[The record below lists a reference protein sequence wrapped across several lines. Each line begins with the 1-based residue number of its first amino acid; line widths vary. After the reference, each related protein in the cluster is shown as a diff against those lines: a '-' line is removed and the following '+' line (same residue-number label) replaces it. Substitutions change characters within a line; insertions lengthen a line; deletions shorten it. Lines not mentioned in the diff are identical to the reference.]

1 MGGMKDQNTISIDS
15 PVRIYNSL
23 SGEKEIFR
31 TRVAG
36 KVNIY
41 VCGMTV
47 YDYCH
52 LGHARVLVVFD
63 SVVRYFRS
71 LGVAVRY
78 VRNITDIDD
87 KIIARLQESDET
99 FEDLT
104 DRFIQAMHD
113 DEQMLK
119 ILPPDEE
126 PRATRFIDEIIDLI
140 RRLEDSGYAYR
151 GTNGDVYYRVRKFEN
166 YGQLSGN
173 SLDQL
178 ELGARV
184 EPDEASED
192 PLDFVLWKAWKPGE
206 PYWES
211 PWGQGRPGWHIE
223 CSAMS
228 MKCLGE
234 SFDIHAGGKDLQFPH
249 HENEIAQ
256 SEAATGTPF
265 VKYWMHNGHVQV
277 NREKMSKSLGNF
289 FTIREIL
296 TRDSSP
302 HRMGEIIRFMIL
314 SSHYRSPLSF
324 SESSLNNA
332 QAALTRLYLA
342 LDKVGPCIVEN
353 EMWQESDY
361 WKSFHAAMADDF
373 NTPIAIRVLFSLARV
388 LNRTA
393 DSGQIESAR
402 EHRGQLIALA
412 GVLGLLY
419 QDPEMFLK
427 GLSDLEA
434 SASVSKVESIE
445 QHIHERS
452 IAREQGNWKRADQI
466 RVELSDQGVL
476 LEDRSDGTT
485 SWRLKRIYT
494 SE

>member
-1 MGGMKDQNTISIDS
+1 MKDQNIIGIDS

-23 SGEKEIFR
+23 SRQKEVFR
-31 TRVAG
+31 SRVAG

-87 KIIARLQESDET
+87 KIIARGQESGET
-99 FEDLT
+99 FQELT
-104 DRFIQAMHD
+104 DRFIKAMHD
-113 DEQMLK
+113 DEQMIN

-126 PRATRFIDEIIDLI
+126 PRATRFIDEIVDLI

-166 YGQLSGN
+166 YGRLSGH

-178 ELGARV
+178 ESGARV
-184 EPDEASED
+184 EPDEAKED
-192 PLDFVLWKAWKPGE
+192 PLDFALWKARKPGE

-211 PWGQGRPGWHIE
+211 PWGRGRPGWHVE

-228 MKCLGE
+228 MKCLGD
-234 SFDIHAGGKDLQFPH
+234 SFDIHAGGIDLQFPH

-256 SEAATGTPF
+256 SEAATGVPF
-265 VKYWMHNGHVQV
+265 VNYWMHNGYVQV
-277 NREKMSKSLGNF
+277 DREKMSKSLGNF

-296 TRDSSP
+296 ARDSSP
-302 HRMGEIIRFMIL
+302 HRMGEIVRFMIL
-314 SSHYRSPLSF
+314 TSHYRSPLNF
-324 SESSLNNA
+324 SENSLDNA
-332 QAALTRLYLA
+332 QASLTRLYLA
-342 LDKVGPCIVEN
+342 LDKVGVCIAKN
-353 EMWQESDY
+353 DAWQESEY
-361 WKSFHAAMADDF
+361 WKAFHGAMADDF
-373 NTPIAIRVLFSLARV
+373 NTPDAISVLFNLARE
-388 LNRTA
+388 LNRMA
-393 DSGQIESAR
+393 DRGQVGRAR
-402 EHRGQLIALA
+402 ELCGQLIALA
-412 GVLGLLY
+412 GILGLLY
-419 QDPEMFLK
+419 QDPETFLK
-427 GLSDLEA
+427 GLGNTEEPA
-434 SASVSKVESIE
+434 SLLKAEWIE
-445 QHIHERS
+445 QQIHERS
-452 IAREQGNWKRADQI
+452 IAREQGDWKRADQI
-466 RVELSDQGVL
+466 RVGLSDQGVV

-485 SWRLKRIYT
+485 SWRLERIYT
-494 SE
+494 SK

>member
-1 MGGMKDQNTISIDS
+1 MKDQNIICIDS

-23 SGEKEIFR
+23 SRQKEVFR
-31 TRVAG
+31 TRVVG
-36 KVNIY
+36 KVEMY

-87 KIIARLQESDET
+87 KIIARGKESGET
-99 FEDLT
+99 FQELT
-104 DRFIQAMHD
+104 DRFIEAMHH
-113 DEQMLK
+113 DEQMIN

-126 PRATRFIDEIIDLI
+126 PRATRFIEEIVALI

-151 GTNGDVYYRVRKFEN
+151 GPNGDVYYRVRKFEN
-166 YGQLSGN
+166 YGRLSGH

-178 ELGARV
+178 MSGARV
-184 EPDEASED
+184 EPDEAKQD

-211 PWGQGRPGWHIE
+211 PWGRGRPGWHIE

-228 MKCLGE
+228 MKCLGD
-234 SFDIHAGGKDLQFPH
+234 SFDIHAGGIDLQFPH
-249 HENEIAQ
+249 HENKIAQ
-256 SEAATGTPF
+256 SEAATGVPF
-265 VKYWMHNGHVQV
+265 VNYWMHNGYVQV
-277 NREKMSKSLGNF
+277 DREKMSKSLGNF

-296 TRDSSP
+296 SRDSSP
-302 HRMGEIIRFMIL
+302 HRMGEIVRFMIL
-314 SSHYRSPLSF
+314 SSHYRSPLHF
-324 SESSLNNA
+324 SASSLDNA
-332 QAALTRLYLA
+332 RASLTRLYLA
-342 LDKVGPCIVEN
+342 LNKVGVCTVKN
-353 EMWQESDY
+353 DAWHESDY

-373 NTPIAIRVLFSLARV
+373 NTPDAISVLFNLARES
-388 LNRTA
+388 NRMA
-393 DSGQIESAR
+393 DSGRVEHAR
-402 EHRGQLIALA
+402 ELCGQLITLA

-419 QDPEMFLK
+419 QNPETFLK
-427 GLSDLEA
+427 GLGNTEEPSSFLKAEW
-434 SASVSKVESIE
+434 IE
-445 QHIHERS
+445 QQIHERS
-452 IAREQGNWKRADQI
+452 IARGQGDWKRADQI
-466 RVELSDQGVL
+466 RGDLLDRGVV

-485 SWRLKRIYT
+485 SWR

>member
-1 MGGMKDQNTISIDS
+1 MKDQNIIGIDS

-23 SGEKEIFR
+23 SRQKEVFR
-31 TRVAG
+31 SRVAG
-36 KVNIY
+36 KVNMY

-87 KIIARLQESDET
+87 KIIARGQESGET
-99 FEDLT
+99 FQELT
-104 DRFIQAMHD
+104 DRFIKAMHD
-113 DEQMLK
+113 DEQMIN

-126 PRATRFIDEIIDLI
+126 PRATRFIDEIVDLI

-166 YGQLSGN
+166 YGRLSGH

-178 ELGARV
+178 ESGARV
-184 EPDEASED
+184 EPDEAKED
-192 PLDFVLWKAWKPGE
+192 PLDFVLWKAMKPGE

-211 PWGQGRPGWHIE
+211 PWGRGRPGWHIE

-228 MKCLGE
+228 MKCLGD
-234 SFDIHAGGKDLQFPH
+234 SFDIHAGGIDLQFPH

-256 SEAATGTPF
+256 SEAATGVPF
-265 VKYWMHNGHVQV
+265 VNYWMHNGYVQV
-277 NREKMSKSLGNF
+277 DREKMSKSLGNF

-296 TRDSSP
+296 ARDSSP
-302 HRMGEIIRFMIL
+302 HRMGEIVRFML
-314 SSHYRSPLSF
+314 LASHYRSPLNF
-324 SESSLNNA
+324 SINSLDNA
-332 QAALTRLYLA
+332 QASLTRLYLA
-342 LDKVGPCIVEN
+342 LDKVGVCIAKN
-353 EMWQESDY
+353 DAWQESEY
-361 WKSFHAAMADDF
+361 WKSFHAAMADDL
-373 NTPIAIRVLFSLARV
+373 NTPDAISVLFNLARE
-388 LNRTA
+388 LNRMA
-393 DSGQIESAR
+393 DRGQVGHAR
-402 EHRGQLIALA
+402 ELCGQLIALA

-419 QDPEMFLK
+419 QDPETFLK
-427 GLSDLEA
+427 GLGNTEEPA
-434 SASVSKVESIE
+434 SLLKAEWIE
-445 QHIHERS
+445 QQIHERS
-452 IAREQGNWKRADQI
+452 IAREQGDWKRADQI
-466 RVELSDQGVL
+466 RVGLSDQGVV

-485 SWRLKRIYT
+485 SWRLERIYT
-494 SE
+494 SK